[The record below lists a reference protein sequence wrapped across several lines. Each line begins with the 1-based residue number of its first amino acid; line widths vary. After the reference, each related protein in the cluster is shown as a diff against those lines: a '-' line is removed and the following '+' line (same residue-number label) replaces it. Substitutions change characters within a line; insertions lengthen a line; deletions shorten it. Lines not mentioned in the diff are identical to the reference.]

1 MEVAERTELDEMK
14 LQSNDV
20 KRLNAYPE
28 FKTDQG
34 IDGVIAYLNSKVNN
48 DDPLIYPANINSR
61 QRKRYDEKYRNNFI
75 VVDNEIKYEPPQHNG
90 DVNAVKISLLVVRPE
105 MKQAKLKALYLNIKL
120 GMGVGINQ
128 FYYQVCRF
136 YLNIS
141 REVTTEFLKDQ
152 GNYQIALIPRAIVNK
167 PITAST
173 PNERWGIDNVE
184 KNRYLEFGVKK
195 TSFLTIVDY
204 YSKKVWGVPLPE
216 GYDANANYVAFHS
229 ICARE
234 NTYPHIIQCDN
245 GGNFK
250 GNFQL
255 LIEQNNA
262 LHPNQSIKIV
272 YTNAYTPTA
281 NGLVER
287 MNKEFRKKI
296 RAGFLLHNDKLWS
309 KYMDDYAENINN
321 QRSSTTKYTP
331 NELWRPGYHPV
342 VYPQGQKFNALV
354 INDHS
359 SPAEINHTL
368 QTRLYLQSKE
378 QFKKAK
384 QKFLVGDYVRIKLAS
399 FKLLPQIAAFAKIRE
414 KAKIQQKYDVVNF
427 SLARF

>member
-1 MEVAERTELDEMK
+1 MR
-14 LQSNDV
+14 
-20 KRLNAYPE
+20 
-28 FKTDQG
+28 
-34 IDGVIAYLNSKVNN
+34 
-48 DDPLIYPANINSR
+48 
-61 QRKRYDEKYRNNFI
+61 EK
-75 VVDNEIKYEPPQHNG
+75 
-90 DVNAVKISLLVVRPE
+90 
-105 MKQAKLKALYLNIKL
+105 
-120 GMGVGINQ
+120 
-128 FYYQVCRF
+128 
-136 YLNIS
+136 
-141 REVTTEFLKDQ
+141 
-152 GNYQIALIPRAIVNK
+152 
-167 PITAST
+167 
-173 PNERWGIDNVE
+173 
-184 KNRYLEFGVKK
+184 
-195 TSFLTIVDY
+195 
-204 YSKKVWGVPLPE
+204 
-216 GYDANANYVAFHS
+216 
-229 ICARE
+229 
-234 NTYPHIIQCDN
+234 IIHCDN
-245 GGNFK
+245 GKKFK

-342 VYPQGQKFNALV
+342 VYPQGQIFNAPV

-399 FKLLPQIAAFAKIRE
+399 FKLLPQIAAFAKIRD

-427 SLARF
+427 SLARFRVDRVIPAKISAEKYDLLINHYSNADIEKMIRCRYILSMEHQHGVYEPYLIPGKNGVDFSPYFYETELVKVTQNSTAPLLQPATTARVRAFNTYDYKQTQPLHYD